1 MTKKKKTLLFVG
13 IGLVVV
19 ILLVINLTSNN
30 TKRTTIAAEEA
41 EKRDITELVSA
52 SGRVQPR
59 IKVDITS
66 EVNGKI
72 IRLAVTEGDTVR
84 NGQLLVV
91 LDTVQ
96 LRSDVDQALYNV
108 NEVNARLEGAKAAL
122 ENNNEE
128 YVRQQSLFE
137 RTLTSETALKN
148 AKFAFLEAKSQY
160 EAWEAQAKQAQFRYE
175 KSMDFF
181 KRARIVAP
189 MSGVVTFV
197 DCEEGEVAP
206 AQTPFTQGKTLMT
219 ISDLS
224 VFEVE
229 VEVDETEINKVALGQ
244 KTKIE
249 VDAFPDTNFA
259 GEVIEIGNTASVAR
273 AGTQDQAT
281 NFFVKVVFKDSDIS
295 VKPGMSA
302 TVEITSNERMESLS
316 VPFSAVVIRAFD
328 MDSLAAA
335 RAGKTP
341 ESSSIVNEAVAS
353 ETKDS
358 TDEKKKTNGDK
369 KRKELK
375 GVFVVKEGLVKFV
388 EIATG
393 IADQKYVEVISG
405 LKSGDSVV
413 SGPYKA
419 LREIKEGDAVQ
430 FAKEED
436 EGKK

>member
-1 MTKKKKTLLFVG
+1 MTKKKKTLLIVG

-19 ILLVINLTSNN
+19 ILLVMNLTGDS
-30 TKRTTIAAEEA
+30 TKRTTVAAEEA

-59 IKVDITS
+59 TKVDITS

-72 IRLAVTEGDTVR
+72 LKLAVKEGDVVR
-84 NGQLLVV
+84 NGQLLIV

-108 NEVNARLEGAKAAL
+108 NEVNARLGGAKAAL
-122 ENNNEE
+122 ENNKEE
-128 YVRQQSLFE
+128 FDRQQSLFE

-148 AKFAFLEAKSQY
+148 AKYAYLDAKSQY
-160 EAWEAQAKQAQFRYE
+160 EAWEAQAKQAEFRYE
-175 KSMDFF
+175 KTTDYY
-181 KRARIVAP
+181 KKARIVAP
-189 MSGVVTFV
+189 MPGVVTFV
-197 DCEEGEVAP
+197 DCEEGEVAA
-206 AQTPFTQGKTLMT
+206 AQTAFTQGKTLMT

-229 VEVDETEINKVALGQ
+229 VEVDETEINKVTLGQ

-281 NFFVKVVFKDSDIS
+281 NFFVKIVFKDSDVS

-302 TVEITSNERMESLS
+302 TVEITSNERNQSLS

-335 RAGKTP
+335 KVGKTP
-341 ESSSIVNEAVAS
+341 ESSSIVSEAIAS

-358 TDEKKKTNGDK
+358 ADEKKKPNGEK

-375 GVFVVKEGLVKFV
+375 GVFVVKDGAVKFV
-388 EIATG
+388 EIGTG
-393 IADQKYVEVISG
+393 IADQKYVEVTSG
-405 LKSGDSVV
+405 LEPGDSVV
-413 SGPYKA
+413 SGPYRV
-419 LREIKEGDAVQ
+419 LREIKEGDAIEIS
-430 FAKEED
+430 KEEN
-436 EGKK
+436 EGNK